1 MSGCCNARIDDT
13 RSKRCPSRLADTL
26 VSAVLLKQIIKRVAP
41 KPVMSSHPLPR
52 CNLTSSGDAKTTSR
66 GYVVVLPYFFSVES
80 FQSRQ
85 VYL

>member
-13 RSKRCPSRLADTL
+13 RSERCPSRLADTL

-41 KPVMSSHPLPR
+41 KPVMSSHPLLR
-52 CNLTSSGDAKTTSR
+52 CNLTSSSDAKTSR
-66 GYVVVLPYFFSVES
+66 GYVVVLPYFFSVGS

-85 VYL
+85 V